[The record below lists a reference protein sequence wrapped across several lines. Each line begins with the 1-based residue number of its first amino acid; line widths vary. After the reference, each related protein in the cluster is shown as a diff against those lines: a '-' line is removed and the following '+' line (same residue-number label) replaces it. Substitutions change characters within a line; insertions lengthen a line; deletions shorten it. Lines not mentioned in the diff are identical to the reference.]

1 MILPDY
7 TIQELKAKSGL
18 SMEPVKD
25 YDVLALC
32 IFDVTKRR
40 IGATTLKRLFGRFE
54 DDRATS
60 AFTLN
65 TIAMYLGY
73 DSWDAYLSVSM
84 RSEEDYSDESIYVA
98 QLQDGQEIRV
108 TYLNRVVHFIVA
120 IHNGVKV
127 LQVLTAENSSL
138 HPGDQLHVNRL
149 KVGEILEAPTLIRS
163 GRMGNYRTKGKLQS
177 VELI

>member
-18 SMEPVKD
+18 TMEPVKD

-32 IFDVTKRR
+32 IFEATKRR

-65 TIAMYLGY
+65 TIALYLGY

-84 RSEEDYSDESIYVA
+84 RSEEDFDDDAIYIS
-98 QLQDGQEIRV
+98 QLPTGQKARV
-108 TYLNRVVHFIVA
+108 SYLNRVVDFIVTA
-120 IHNGVKV
+120 PHGVNV
-127 LQVLTAENSSL
+127 LQVLSAENSSL
-138 HPGDQLHVNRL
+138 HQGDQLHICRL
-149 KVGEILEAPTLIRS
+149 KVGEILEAPTLVRS
-163 GRMGNYRTKGKLQS
+163 GRMGNYRTRGKLQEI
-177 VELI
+177 ELL